1 MLGIINPHYSPIII
15 MFINKRSKII
25 SRKRFLALIITPKE
39 CSLKLSSRIY
49 FVAKPL
55 KYASIP
61 TGFDAS
67 YLHKANFMNKA
78 G

>member
-1 MLGIINPHYSPIII
+1 MVNFLFEGWEGFERQGRRIINLLNPHLP
-15 MFINKRSKII
+15 
-25 SRKRFLALIITPKE
+25 
-39 CSLKLSSRIY
+39 SRIY

-61 TGFDAS
+61 ADFDAS
-67 YLHKANFMNKA
+67 YLHKANSMNKA